1 MNNGRIRH
9 ATETFVNNLISG
21 VKKLIE
27 SNTKQIE
34 VLSEKD
40 VALEEQI
47 NVLSN
52 ESEINL
58 PISQANETIATR
70 IKNSIAQGQL
80 SGRYRYTSGHSSDA
94 PIAKHGIISYKK
106 TNQSKTT
113 DIIFFADSGELYTA
127 TIDGVTGGY
136 ISDWR
141 PIATTTK
148 TDILVTPQPGY
159 EVLYQKSYMI
169 NGITYLSVRVRKTDR
184 TEFGIHQHS
193 LFTIPHNVNRSALA
207 STPYGDSNLELLG
220 NGVVNTIAWNDRI
233 AYAWV
238 GSPGVYGIEVTGRLM

>member
-1 MNNGRIRH
+1 MNGKNIFTTIEYV
-9 ATETFVNNLISG
+9 TEKIKEAITGHKNDEQAHPNLS
-21 VKKLIE
+21 
-27 SNTKQIE
+27 KQIE
-34 VLSEKD
+34 VLSNERGYLTSKYYVGDFDNVTQNGIYRYNSFASGTLNVPINTVGTVFVTTTD
-40 VALEEQI
+40 VAIIHLIQTDAGKTFKR
-47 NVLSN
+47 V
-52 ESEINL
+52 
-58 PISQANETIATR
+58 
-70 IKNSIAQGQL
+70 KNSNGW
-80 SGRYRYTSGHSSDA
+80 G
-94 PIAKHGIISYKK
+94 KM
-106 TNQSKTT
+106 
-113 DIIFFADSGELYTA
+113 FE
-127 TIDGVTGGY
+127 
-136 ISDWR
+136 
-141 PIATTTK
+141 IATTEK

-220 NGVVNTIAWNDRI
+220 NSVVNTIAWNDRI